1 MSRPDTSVSNAAL
14 AFCGTSMPAS
24 RTSRPSV
31 SCTVRPSSTLRT
43 CAVPRGAGLQ
53 AGLSAACAAAA
64 SSVTSP
70 KPIATR
76 WRNGALLERL
86 AAPCDGTEP
95 DQPMAG
101 IS

>member
-1 MSRPDTSVSNAAL
+1 
-14 AFCGTSMPAS
+14 
-24 RTSRPSV
+24 
-31 SCTVRPSSTLRT
+31 
-43 CAVPRGAGLQ
+43 LQ
-53 AGLSAACAAAA
+53 AGLSVACAVAAA

-70 KPIATR
+70 KPIATG

-86 AAPCDGTEP
+86 AAPCDGTAA